1 MKLLFGPHTIR
12 ASEIFFTSK
21 YSFGLVNLKPVV
33 PGHVLVISR
42 RVVDRVTNLTP
53 DEVSDMFQS
62 AQLIS
67 TEIEKFHKAESM
79 TITVQDGPKAGQT
92 VPHVHIHLIPRRT
105 GDWLENDDIYP
116 EIERKEKE
124 LGKELKRVDADRVAR
139 EPNEMANEA
148 AIYRKMF
155 KQYDNIWE

>member
-1 MKLLFGPHTIR
+1 
-12 ASEIFFTSK
+12 
-21 YSFGLVNLKPVV
+21 
-33 PGHVLVISR
+33 
-42 RVVDRVTNLTP
+42 
-53 DEVSDMFQS
+53 
-62 AQLIS
+62 
-67 TEIEKFHKAESM
+67 M